1 MDDRAVAEVGDRLQT
16 APILGGLRKR
26 KDTGRRAHR
35 HERGLVVEERDGAVV
50 LPYDTTKVFT
60 TLSPLSAEGGDAPA
74 EARWTFVRHDGARW
88 ATGTVRRD
96 TPLAALCDLT
106 ARANAEVRL
115 ARARTLLASGEA
127 VDFGVAL
134 VTAQDVLVH
143 GEQSPLPW
151 SEVTGIAHS
160 ASEPA
165 WLHTTTRGELL
176 LTAEDVADLAVL
188 IALVEDRR

>member
-1 MDDRAVAEVGDRLQT
+1 MDDRAVAVVGDRLQSV
-16 APILGGLRKR
+16 PILGGLRRR

-35 HERGLVVEERDGAVV
+35 HERGLVVEDRDGPVV
-50 LPYDTTKVFT
+50 LPYDTTKVLT
-60 TLSPLSAEGGDAPA
+60 TLSPLSAEGAGAPDG
-74 EARWTFVRHDGARW
+74 ARWTFVRHDGARW
-88 ATGTVRRD
+88 ATGTIGRA
-96 TPLAALCDLT
+96 TPLGALCDLT
-106 ARANAEVRL
+106 ARASAEVRL

-151 SEVTGIAHS
+151 SEVTDVAHS

-176 LTAEDVADLAVL
+176 LPVEDVADLAVL
-188 IALVEDRR
+188 IALVQDRR